1 MNKNKNYLIIIILI
15 FSIPFLTAYFILQS
29 GINENLGTSNYG
41 KIISPPIN
49 TNNFKIIGSSKS
61 TEIKT
66 LDKKW
71 TILYFNNDLS
81 CNSICKEDIYLL
93 KQIHTALGKD
103 IHRVQRSYI
112 TDNTKSSNNWFN
124 TMHFLLENYPDLI
137 RLEANIDQE
146 TNFILKLKEFTNTRK
161 IFLVDPLGN
170 VILMWPSQFNGKQLL
185 KDLKK
190 LLKHSRI
197 G

>member
-1 MNKNKNYLIIIILI
+1 MKIRKAKIAELDQIINM
-15 FSIPFLTAYFILQS
+15 Y
-29 GINENLGTSNYG
+29 N
-41 KIISPPIN
+41 
-49 TNNFKIIGSSKS
+49 
-61 TEIKT
+61 
-66 LDKKW
+66 
-71 TILYFNNDLS
+71 S
-81 CNSICKEDIYLL
+81 CVN
-93 KQIHTALGKD
+93 G
-103 IHRVQRSYI
+103 
-112 TDNTKSSNNWFN
+112 
-124 TMHFLLENYPDLI
+124 M
-137 RLEANIDQE
+137 LEANIDQE